1 MPPETRQKVLSSRP
15 RPSQPTIPLVDLR
28 RQFQTIRPEILA
40 AIEHVCASGD
50 FVLGSELERFER
62 EFAATTGVRHAVGI
76 GSGTGAL
83 LLALMACGVGEG
95 DEVIVPANTFIS
107 TVLAVTHSGARP
119 VLVDIDHATHLIDP
133 AQVASH
139 ISRRTRAIIP
149 VHLFGQTAD
158 MDAILTLARR
168 ARSAHGRRVW
178 VVEDA
183 CQAHG
188 AAYRG
193 RPAGSLGDAAAFSFY
208 PAKNL
213 GAFGEGGAITTNSAA
228 LTARVREL
236 RNIGQRVKNVHRV
249 IGFNERL
256 DTLQAA
262 VLRVKLARLER
273 WNRAR
278 RRAARLYTRLLQ
290 ESPVSPPAEVDG
302 NRHVFHLYVIRA
314 PRRAPLAAHLRE
326 RGIATGVH
334 YPVPV
339 HLQPC
344 YRHLALPR
352 GSFPRAEKA
361 AHEVLSLP
369 IFPEITPAE
378 VRRVCDAVRDF
389 YGSAG

>member
-15 RPSQPTIPLVDLR
+15 RPSQPAIPLVDLR
-28 RQFQTIRPEILA
+28 RQFQTIRPEVLA

-50 FVLGSELERFER
+50 LVLGSELERFER
-62 EFAATTGVRHAVGI
+62 EFAAASGVRYAVGI

-83 LLALMACGVGEG
+83 LLALKGCGVGEG
-95 DEVIVPANTFIS
+95 DEVIVPANTFVS

-133 AQVASH
+133 AQVASR
-139 ISRRTRAIIP
+139 INRRTRGIIP

-158 MDAILTLARR
+158 MDAILTMARR
-168 ARSAHGRRVW
+168 ARAVHGRRVW
-178 VVEDA
+178 VIEDA

-188 AAYRG
+188 AAYHG

-228 LTARVREL
+228 LTGRVREL
-236 RNIGQRVKNVHRV
+236 RNIGQRVKNIHRV

-290 ESPVSPPAEVDG
+290 ECPVSPPAEAEG
-302 NRHVFHLYVIRA
+302 NRHVFHLYGIRA
-314 PRRAPLAAHLRE
+314 PRRP
-326 RGIATGVH
+326 
-334 YPVPV
+334 
-339 HLQPC
+339 
-344 YRHLALPR
+344 
-352 GSFPRAEKA
+352 F
-361 AHEVLSLP
+361 
-369 IFPEITPAE
+369 
-378 VRRVCDAVRDF
+378 
-389 YGSAG
+389 